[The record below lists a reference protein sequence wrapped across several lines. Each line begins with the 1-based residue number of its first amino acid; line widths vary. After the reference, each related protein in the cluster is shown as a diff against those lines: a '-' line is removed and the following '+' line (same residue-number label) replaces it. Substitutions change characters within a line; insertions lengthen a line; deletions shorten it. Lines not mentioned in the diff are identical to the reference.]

1 MSLIVR
7 VPILFLTA
15 SAALAQL
22 DSNSVTVSASRG
34 TTIQADQVV
43 FAITVSSGLDVNLTD
58 VVAAVQSAGLTLS
71 NFQSV
76 ATVPLGITS
85 IFDPISGA
93 PLPAAPPPRL
103 QWVFALPVPIS
114 KLKDTTATLTTLQQ
128 SIAKNSNGLT
138 MSFSVAGTQVSV
150 PLQQSQ
156 TCPLPDLL
164 SDARTQAQKMA
175 EAANMTLGA
184 ILAMSGSTA
193 TVQPGSGVPITA
205 YLGSFSF
212 SSVLTSPTSQPCFVT
227 VKFALK

>member
-7 VPILFLTA
+7 VLILFLTA
-15 SAALAQL
+15 AAAFAQL

-76 ATVPLGITS
+76 ATVPVYSQIPLT
-85 IFDPISGA
+85 GA
-93 PLPAAPPPRL
+93 PTPTPAL
-103 QWVFALPVPIS
+103 QWMFALPVPIS
-114 KLKDTTATLTTLQQ
+114 KLKDTTATLATLQQ
-128 SIAKNSNGLT
+128 SIAKNNNGMT

-164 SDARTQAQKMA
+164 SDARAQAQKMA

-184 ILAMSGSTA
+184 ILAMSGSIA

-205 YLGSFSF
+205 YLGSPLIN
-212 SSVLTSPTSQPCFVT
+212 SVITNPTAPTCFVT

>member
-1 MSLIVR
+1 MSLIAR
-7 VPILFLTA
+7 VSLLFLTA
-15 SAALAQL
+15 STAFAQL
-22 DSNSVTVSASRG
+22 DSNSITVSASRG

-43 FAITVSSGLDVNLTD
+43 FAITVSSSLDVNLTD

-76 ATVPLGITS
+76 ST
-85 IFDPISGA
+85 A
-93 PLPAAPPPRL
+93 PVYQILPTGTPQPGMPPPGL

-128 SIAKNSNGLT
+128 SIAKNNNGMT

-156 TCPLPDLL
+156 TCSLPDLL
-164 SDARTQAQKMA
+164 SDARAQAQKMA

-184 ILAMSGSTA
+184 ILAMSGSIA

-212 SSVLTSPTSQPCFVT
+212 SSLLTSPTAQPCFIT

>member
-1 MSLIVR
+1 MSLTNR
-7 VPILFLTA
+7 ILLVFLTA
-15 SAALAQL
+15 AAAFAQL

-76 ATVPLGITS
+76 STTPVYQI
-85 IFDPISGA
+85 
-93 PLPAAPPPRL
+93 LPTGTPQPGMPPPAL

-128 SIAKNSNGLT
+128 SIARNNNGMT
-138 MSFSVAGTQVSV
+138 ISFSIAGTQVSV

-212 SSVLTSPTSQPCFVT
+212 SSLLTSPTAQPCFIT

>member
-1 MSLIVR
+1 MSLIAR
-7 VPILFLTA
+7 VSLLFLTA
-15 SAALAQL
+15 STAFAQL
-22 DSNSVTVSASRG
+22 DSNSITVSASRG

-43 FAITVSSGLDVNLTD
+43 FAITVSSSLDVNLTD

-76 ATVPLGITS
+76 ATALVGVLY
-85 IFDPISGA
+85 DPSA

-128 SIAKNSNGLT
+128 SIAKNNNGMT

-156 TCPLPDLL
+156 TFVEKLKG
-164 SDARTQAQKMA
+164 AGV
-175 EAANMTLGA
+175 EAKLVVKEGA
-184 ILAMSGSTA
+184 GHGWFGIVKDMEVLADW
-193 TVQPGSGVPITA
+193 
-205 YLGSFSF
+205 FDRH
-212 SSVLTSPTSQPCFVT
+212 
-227 VKFALK
+227 LKKTGDK